1 VVVLNYRGRAQVQE
15 CFAAVLAQEAADYE
29 VIFVD
34 NKSDDGSFELART
47 LAASSRVPCRFI
59 QMEENVGYC
68 RGKNAGAAVATGEF
82 LWLLDNDIKPGPDVL
97 TKLVCFM
104 REHPG
109 VALCGPVQ
117 YDFVEPGRR
126 VGGGFLMRLLLPPRL
141 CTAPDEA
148 GAFRPVSFIT
158 GGVMF
163 VRRGVWETLGGFEPS
178 GVFFLDDADFGPRC
192 WIAGHQ
198 VMLLGGCSVRHFR
211 ISRSSHAG
219 WRWRVRQLAPGTV
232 RGMIRNYKA
241 ISLLA
246 ALPAFVAF
254 YVLKALKNVVWRR
267 DPRILLDCASGL
279 TDMCLGL
286 RESLRQRRRIQAL
299 RVVRGNPFLGL

>member
-1 VVVLNYRGRAQVQE
+1 MLNYRGRAQVQE
-15 CFAAVLAQEAADYE
+15 CFPAVLAQEDADYE

-34 NKSDDGSFELART
+34 NGSDDGSFELAQT
-47 LAASSRVPCRFI
+47 LTASSRVPCRFI
-59 QMEENVGYC
+59 RMEENVGYC

-82 LWLLDNDIKPGPDVL
+82 LWLLDNDIKPGPD
-97 TKLVCFM
+97 
-104 REHPG
+104 
-109 VALCGPVQ
+109 
-117 YDFVEPGRR
+117 
-126 VGGGFLMRLLLPPRL
+126 
-141 CTAPDEA
+141 EA

-163 VRRGVWETLGGFEPS
+163 VRRGLWETLGGFDPS
-178 GVFFLDDADFGPRC
+178 GVFFLDDTDFGPRC

-198 VMLLGGCSVRHFR
+198 VMLLGGCSVRHLR

-219 WRWRVRQLAPGTV
+219 WRWRVRQLAPGTA
-232 RGMIRNYKA
+232 RGMIRNYTA

-254 YVLKALKNVVWRR
+254 YVLKVLKNVVWRR
-267 DPRILLDCASGL
+267 DPRILLDCARGL
-279 TDMCLGL
+279 ADMCLGL